1 MTRHDVTF
9 RVCLGG
15 VHLLERCL
23 ELARFLRHRDVLRYH
38 RCRPW
43 KVRLKQQQQ
52 HFVQLDIVQFL
63 GAENIPSVSCFE
75 VSGRHSRPEDDRVGD
90 RLLRQE
96 PPGRDHPHPL
106 RPRCVRPAWVTG
118 VFLMTSKY
126 IIDEIVVKLL

>member
-9 RVCLGG
+9 RVCPGG

-43 KVRLKQQQQ
+43 KVCLKQQQQ

-75 VSGRHSRPEDDRVGD
+75 VSRRHPWTQDHRV
-90 RLLRQE
+90 RHRVLRQE
-96 PPGRDHPHPL
+96 PEGRHHPHPL
-106 RPRCVRPAWVTG
+106 CPCCVRPAGFTG
-118 VFLMTSKY
+118 ILAG
-126 IIDEIVVKLL
+126 